1 MDQTLNSNEAA
12 YQEFDIEALK
22 NLNLDPEYLKLL
34 EVIEIGALNGEMID
48 KTEHFDAFFPSIKD
62 FLYKAVE
69 YSKKPN
75 KNLDMDFLNY
85 GIQVQEELG
94 IEKDAMASILPYYN
108 SLDSRTGK
116 DWRNVFPIT
125 LLPALL
131 GAMGA
136 CLINPNLVTSKY
148 GKRANELE
156 VRVVKSLAKILGY
169 TDLEKVS
176 GLAIEGGTKGNMYGY
191 ILGLNKAFPDIREY
205 GLMGVKQEFKFIN
218 SQSGHFSNFTTLAA
232 IGVGRKNA
240 IRIPCDENN
249 VINIEIF
256 RKELEESYMNNVL
269 IPTVLI
275 TIGTTDACSLDN
287 IKEVHQVL
295 NELSKKYPNMHKPHL
310 HVDAAIGWAFSF
322 YNNYDLKQNKLHF
335 KTSVIEKMQA
345 IQNVCQNFN
354 LADSITLDVHKT
366 GFAPY
371 SSSFVI
377 VKNKD
382 DFKHL
387 TWDSGDF
394 KYFNPAEFQ
403 ISPVSYSLECT
414 RSSAGV
420 FATAMALK
428 SLGIEGYQTLLG
440 AGLQYTEILKDK
452 FNELDNVAVV
462 NPNLGFTCLFRPYP
476 SFVTSADTLIE
487 KEKFSEDFQLQSKQ
501 ISEYVKGL
509 YKYWKTHKSPSIPN
523 VDYVASAAWGQ
534 YGEGTYEIPSWKAY
548 ILNPRAGKY
557 INAFIKE
564 FNAIRMEYENHL
576 PKEYLNELKEIFT
589 A

>member
-1 MDQTLNSNEAA
+1 MDQTMNSNDAA
-12 YQEFDIEALK
+12 YQEFDVEVLK
-22 NLNLDPEYLKLL
+22 NLNLDPEYIKKL
-34 EVIEIGALNGEMID
+34 EIIEIGALNGEMID
-48 KTEHFDAFFPSIKD
+48 KTEHFDAFFPSIKE
-62 FLYKAVE
+62 FLYKAIE

-75 KNLDMDFLNY
+75 KTLDMDFLNY

-94 IEKDAMASILPYYN
+94 IEKEAMAAILPFYN
-108 SLDSRTGK
+108 SLDSRTGR

-125 LLPALL
+125 LLPAVL

-191 ILGLNKAFPDIREY
+191 LLGLNKAFPDIREN

-240 IRIPCDENN
+240 FRIPCDEHN
-249 VINIEIF
+249 VINIKIF
-256 RKELEESYMNNVL
+256 KETLEDCVKKNIIV
-269 IPTVLI
+269 PTVLI

-287 IKEVHQVL
+287 IKEVHGVI
-295 NELSKKYPNMHKPHL
+295 EEFAEKYPDMHRPHL

-322 YNNYDLKQNKLHF
+322 YNNYDLEKNKLHF
-335 KTSVIEKMQA
+335 RESMIEKLAHVQS
-345 IQNVCQNFN
+345 VCQSFH

-377 VKNKD
+377 IKNKD
-382 DFKHL
+382 DFKTL

-394 KYFNPAEFQ
+394 KYFNPAEFM

-414 RSSAGV
+414 RSSSGV
-420 FATAMALK
+420 FATSMALK

-440 AGLQYTEILKDK
+440 AGLQYTEILKEK
-452 FNELDNVAVV
+452 FAELKNVAVV

-476 SFVTSADTLIE
+476 SFVNNAETLIE
-487 KEKFSEDFQLQSKQ
+487 KEKFSEDFQLGSKE
-501 ISEYVKGL
+501 ITEYVKGL
-509 YKYWKTHKSPSIPN
+509 FKYWKNHKSPNIPN
-523 VDYVASAAWGQ
+523 VDYIASAAWGQ
-534 YGEGTYEIPSWKAY
+534 YGDGDYEIPSWKAY

-557 INAFIKE
+557 IDAFIKE
-564 FNAIRMEYENHL
+564 FLDIRNEYEHHL
-576 PKEYLNELKEIFT
+576 PKEYLEKLKSIF
-589 A
+589 